1 MGRWSSR
8 YLNALISW
16 AAGVASLVV
25 FLGWGIE
32 DQNGTFPSFCQWP
45 LTYVC
50 RGQQLCLRLAN
61 LWSFTGIIYSV
72 TSSHVRLF

>member
-1 MGRWSSR
+1 MGFRIYSSGESQCSDEFSGFEISIDWSATMGRWSSR

-32 DQNGTFPSFCQWP
+32 DQNGTFPSFCQ
-45 LTYVC
+45 
-50 RGQQLCLRLAN
+50 
-61 LWSFTGIIYSV
+61 
-72 TSSHVRLF
+72 